1 MAGPTRA
8 TVPHPLS
15 RRRPP
20 PTGDEE
26 TTSVL
31 RLGEYTDVPC
41 LSVSE
46 ANTILQKVI
55 EARNKPDDNGRKPP
69 AMPNTDVFTKT
80 ADYLKSFA
88 RFNGEQAVQQVESVS
103 SKLVG
108 RGGGEGIT
116 GFERAQLG
124 TLCCDTVE
132 EARTLI
138 PSLEGKVSDDDLQQ
152 VLDDISKLRD
162 FS

>member
-1 MAGPTRA
+1 MMAGPTRA

-124 TLCCDTVE
+124 MSNIIT
-132 EARTLI
+132 RTG
-138 PSLEGKVSDDDLQQ
+138 EQDKD
-152 VLDDISKLRD
+152 
-162 FS
+162 